1 MTTCVELANR
11 VHEFLLSPK
20 AYPEKPQRVEL
31 RETHI
36 SWVYLTER
44 YVYKQKKPVTFE
56 FLDFSTREKR
66 QYYCDQEV
74 KLNRRLSPEVY
85 LGVVPVSTDPHGN
98 LQLKPGDEVVEPLV
112 KMVRLDESSTLEATI
127 RNDTLTALQIQ
138 RLSNMVTRFYTA
150 QAPAMLRSSQF
161 IDGIQQHIIANG
173 NDLLTTLPQANY
185 AIRRI
190 SNSQLRC
197 LRLESDY
204 FIQRVADGRVVDGHG
219 DLRPDH
225 IYFQRGKPAIIDCIE
240 FNPEYRTNDVVDEL
254 AFLTMEC
261 DRLGNHDVGES
272 IMNAYLE
279 ASNDTP
285 APFLSSFYRSYRA
298 CVRAKVAALR
308 ATQEGLPDTTKTA
321 ATELAQDYVQLAKRY
336 TAEFGKPIVIMV
348 GGLSGTGKS
357 TLANAL
363 RSTLY
368 GELLQTDVIRN
379 ELFTPESSN
388 GKYTAAGRQQVYQA
402 MVDRIAN
409 SLSRTPTIVLD
420 GTYSKQTFRQ
430 SVYEKAN
437 ELDATVLQVQ
447 CQCAPETAVARI
459 ATRLDAG
466 NDHSDATPEVYDSQS
481 ESYEEPLDCMPR
493 VTIDTSQI
501 PIDGQVREVISFVRQ
516 MCRS

>member
-1 MTTCVELANR
+1 MP
-11 VHEFLLSPK
+11 S
-20 AYPEKPQRVEL
+20 
-31 RETHI
+31 
-36 SWVYLTER
+36 
-44 YVYKQKKPVTFE
+44 
-56 FLDFSTREKR
+56 
-66 QYYCDQEV
+66 
-74 KLNRRLSPEVY
+74 
-85 LGVVPVSTDPHGN
+85 G
-98 LQLKPGDEVVEPLV
+98 
-112 KMVRLDESSTLEATI
+112 
-127 RNDTLTALQIQ
+127 
-138 RLSNMVTRFYTA
+138 
-150 QAPAMLRSSQF
+150 
-161 IDGIQQHIIANG
+161 
-173 NDLLTTLPQANY
+173 
-185 AIRRI
+185 RI

-336 TAEFGKPIVIMV
+336 TAEFGKPIIIMV

-357 TLANAL
+357 TLANAV